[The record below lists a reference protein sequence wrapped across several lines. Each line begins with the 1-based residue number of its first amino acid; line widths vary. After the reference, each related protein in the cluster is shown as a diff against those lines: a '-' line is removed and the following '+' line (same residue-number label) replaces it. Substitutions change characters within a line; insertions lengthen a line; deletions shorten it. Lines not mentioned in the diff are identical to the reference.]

1 MKETTISRE
10 GSVTAGH
17 TSRRI
22 LAIAVLIGGASLA
35 ACEED
40 PVGSGSH
47 EEAVA
52 GFELRTLAGTTL
64 MRYTAGMASNP
75 PVLNLTAG
83 AEQSVQVVW
92 LDGDGDI
99 VQVDADEHAWLLTL
113 AHPGIIDFE
122 HDASSD
128 WRGTF
133 DVAGLASGTSAETAM
148 KVYLYHGDV
157 GDEEEWASPFITVRA
172 AS

>member
-1 MKETTISRE
+1 MSETMISRE

-35 ACEED
+35 ACEDD
-40 PVGSGSH
+40 PVGPGSH

-52 GFELRTLAGTTL
+52 GFELRTLGGTTL
-64 MRYTAGMASNP
+64 IRYTSGMASNP

-83 AEQSVQVVW
+83 TEQAVQVVW
-92 LDGDGDI
+92 LDGEGDV

-113 AHPGIIDFE
+113 VHPGIIDFE
-122 HDASSD
+122 HDATSD

-133 DVAGLASGTSAETAM
+133 DVAQLLPGNTAETAM
-148 KVYLYHGDV
+148 KVTLYHGDV
-157 GDEEEWASPFITVRA
+157 GGEEEWVSPFITVR
-172 AS
+172 SVS